1 MDEYLIVPKSVLNE
15 QKLTQIQ
22 LNSKVPEAAE
32 IVDLENLTAEI
43 LRREDLSEWQKADL
57 LAKTLERFLALR
69 PIALDEPT
77 QPEFRPK
84 PGFYSTILGPKVIR
98 KDKQLTDQ
106 AKEPLSSNSA
116 VPAAEKAA
124 TGPTVE
130 KDAATSASEKAA
142 MIAATEKSSASTRS
156 RPLGEEDPTEPTS
169 ETTKRPPARSA
180 SQAAREKLG
189 APKGALPKTT
199 QSKQSGSGIKSIKR
213 LTRKPSVSKML
224 RQKWLS
230 LY

>member
-1 MDEYLIVPKSVLNE
+1 MDEFVIVPKSVLNE
-15 QKLTQIQ
+15 QKLTRIQ

-32 IVDLENLTAEI
+32 IVDLENLTTEI

-69 PIALDEPT
+69 PIALDEPG

-84 PGFYSTILGPKVIR
+84 PAFYSTILGPKVIR

-124 TGPTVE
+124 TGPAVE

-142 MIAATEKSSASTRS
+142 MIAATEKSSASTRGRG
-156 RPLGEEDPTEPTS
+156 RPLGEEGPTEPTS
-169 ETTKRPPARSA
+169 ETT
-180 SQAAREKLG
+180 
-189 APKGALPKTT
+189 
-199 QSKQSGSGIKSIKR
+199 
-213 LTRKPSVSKML
+213 
-224 RQKWLS
+224 
-230 LY
+230 

>member
-15 QKLTQIQ
+15 QKLTRIQ
-22 LNSKVPEAAE
+22 LNSKVPEAGE
-32 IVDLENLTAEI
+32 IVDLENLTDEI

-106 AKEPLSSNSA
+106 SKEPIPNTSTIPAENA
-116 VPAAEKAA
+116 AAIPAAEKGVVIPSAEKGDVGTA
-124 TGPTVE
+124 VE
-130 KDAATSASEKAA
+130 KTVAL
-142 MIAATEKSSASTRS
+142 TRG
-156 RPLGEEDPTEPTS
+156 RQADGEDLTEPTS
-169 ETTKRPPARSA
+169 ESLKRKPARSA
-180 SQAAREKLG
+180 SQAAREKL
-189 APKGALPKTT
+189 AASKIVPNKTT
-199 QSKQSGSGIKSIKR
+199 QAKQSGSGVRAIKR
-213 LTRKPSVSKML
+213 LTRKPCKSSML
-224 RQKWLS
+224 RQK
-230 LY
+230 

>member
-1 MDEYLIVPKSVLNE
+1 MDEYLIVPKSILNE
-15 QKLTQIQ
+15 QKLTRIQ

-32 IVDLENLTAEI
+32 IVDLENLTGEI
-43 LRREDLSEWQKADL
+43 LRRDDLSEWQKADL

-69 PIALDEPT
+69 PIALDEPS

-84 PGFYSTILGPKVIR
+84 PGFYSTILGPKVTR

-106 AKEPLSSNSA
+106 TKEPLPGTSA
-116 VPAAEKAA
+116 ILAAEKEAA
-124 TGPTVE
+124 TPTAE
-130 KDAATSASEKAA
+130 KDTVNPTSENGAVNNAAEK
-142 MIAATEKSSASTRS
+142 TRG
-156 RPLGEEDPTEPTS
+156 RPTGDDDLAEPTS
-169 ETTKRPPARSA
+169 EKTRKPPARTA

-189 APKGALPKTT
+189 PSKTAPSKAS
-199 QSKQSGSGIKSIKR
+199 QAKQSGSGVKSIKR
-213 LTRKPSVSKML
+213 LTRRPCQSKMF